1 MGLLTAIEI
10 FVNEDEKAENTRYM
24 QMCSQAIDLLVEIQG
39 VTISIEHDQID
50 YMIPTVAIRFNED
63 WRGASEKTILATLA
77 NGNPPVFV
85 RTLAGSGEIG
95 IDPMNLDDKSLKL
108 SAQRIREVLLD
119 KSVDL

>member
-1 MGLLTAIEI
+1 MQDQTSGYQKVYILLII
-10 FVNEDEKAENTRYM
+10 FVP
-24 QMCSQAIDLLVEIQG
+24 SL
-39 VTISIEHDQID
+39 
-50 YMIPTVAIRFNED
+50 F
-63 WRGASEKTILATLA
+63 LATLA

-85 RTLAGSGEIG
+85 RTLAGTGEIG